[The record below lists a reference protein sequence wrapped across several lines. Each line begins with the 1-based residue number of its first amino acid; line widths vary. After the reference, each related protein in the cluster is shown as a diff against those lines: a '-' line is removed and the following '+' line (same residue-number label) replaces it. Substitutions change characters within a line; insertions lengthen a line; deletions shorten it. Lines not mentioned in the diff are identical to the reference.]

1 MKIGD
6 LARHSGLS
14 ASRIRFYE
22 ASGLLQPP
30 VRLANGYR
38 VYGDDALV
46 TLQLIVGAQSAGF
59 SLDEVRALLP
69 THLRGW
75 QHGALV
81 DALDRKVAEIDRLR
95 ASLDATRAQ
104 LLALRDAV
112 HNKPEG
118 LACADNARR
127 VAVRMGAQA
136 EAPAPAVKPRPAPR
150 PAARRAPARAA
161 TDTR

>member
-6 LARHSGLS
+6 LARQSGLS

-38 VYGDDALV
+38 VYDPDALL
-46 TLQLIVGAQSAGF
+46 TLQLIVGAQAAGF
-59 SLDEVRALLP
+59 SLDEIRSLLP
-69 THLRGW
+69 VQLGGW
-75 QHGALV
+75 QHEALVGALE
-81 DALDRKVAEIDRLR
+81 RKVAEVDRLR

-104 LLALRDAV
+104 LLALLDAV

-118 LACADNARR
+118 LACADNARQL
-127 VAVRMGAQA
+127 AVRLQA
-136 EAPAPAVKPRPAPR
+136 SPAGTPAAAGAPR
-150 PAARRAPARAA
+150 PAARRRPPRAA
-161 TDTR
+161 PPSPG